1 MAPEVLSKGT
11 VYNLL
16 ANWFSFEFM
25 LYIPL
30 LYIVFMIADLMNGGD
45 LHYHLSQHGVFNEA
59 DMKFYAAEV
68 ILGLEHMH
76 KRFIVY
82 RDLKLTNTL
91 LEDVGCLEVDDE
103 GLLQGLQTQSHLGSS
118 DLYVGLIKHTML

>member
-1 MAPEVLSKGT
+1 
-11 VYNLL
+11 
-16 ANWFSFEFM
+16 
-25 LYIPL
+25 
-30 LYIVFMIADLMNGGD
+30 MNSSN
-45 LHYHLSQHGVFNEA
+45 LHYQLSQHGVFNEA

-82 RDLKLTNTL
+82 RDLKPANIL

-103 GLLQGLQTQSHLGSS
+103 GLLQGLQTQGHLGGCT
-118 DLYVGLIKHTML
+118 DLYVGC